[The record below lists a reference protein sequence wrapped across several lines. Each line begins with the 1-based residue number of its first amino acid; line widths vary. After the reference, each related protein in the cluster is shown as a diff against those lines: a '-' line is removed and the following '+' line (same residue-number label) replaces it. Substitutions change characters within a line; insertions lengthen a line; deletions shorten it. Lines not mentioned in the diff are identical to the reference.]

1 MIAALTPEQHPPR
14 WFWVLPRVA
23 ILAALLAVG
32 FLIWL
37 LHRNDIEEQRAALI
51 GDVLWV
57 EQDLRFH
64 LERNVE
70 QLRLLGLDRVTGQV
84 DAHVYELRVRSILA
98 GGQGLI
104 QLLFVDADGKRRS
117 ALSRQNGA
125 PAKGEAG
132 AASSST
138 DAFHLARELGTPQY
152 SPARPVPASDA
163 QFEIHVPLFHQ
174 NDFAGMMVGVYS
186 MRTLLGQFVP
196 WWFAEKYRVSV
207 VDDGG
212 TVLATKSNV
221 STGEA
226 TQSYQVAFD
235 PPGHGLALQV
245 VAYRSETRL
254 LPALLLATIAALSI
268 AIVYSLWA
276 LRRHV
281 QGRYQAELALR
292 EEHAFR
298 KTMEDSLLT
307 GLRAR
312 DLEGRITYVNPAFC
326 RMVGWNQDE
335 LIGLKPPMPYW
346 PPEDADQIRAIH
358 DDILASSGPSQGVE
372 VRLMRRNG
380 ERFDALIYEAP
391 LIDASGRQTGWMGS
405 VLDITER
412 KRSQELAQAQ
422 QDKLQFTSRLV
433 TMGELASSLAHELNQ
448 PLAAIASYNAGCL
461 NRMEAGEF
469 NREEMIQV
477 SRKLGHQAQR
487 AGQIIRRIYEFVRR
501 SEPKREPCNLN
512 AVIEDAVGLI
522 EADARKSGVRIALDT
537 AHPVAAVA
545 ADRVM
550 MEQVILNLV
559 RNGIEA
565 MGEVTAER
573 KLLTIATRADDS
585 TVTVSVADQ
594 GSGISDETA
603 ARLYTPFFTTKP
615 EGMGMGLNICRSIIE
630 LHAGRLWFDSR
641 PGAGSVFSFS
651 LPVTGT

>member
-1 MIAALTPEQHPPR
+1 MITALSPVQRPPR

-23 ILAALLAVG
+23 VFAALLTVG

-37 LHRNDIEEQRAALI
+37 LHRNDIEAHRAALI

-84 DAHVYELRVRSILA
+84 DSRVYELRVRSILA
-98 GGQGLI
+98 GGQGLVR
-104 QLLFVDADGKRRS
+104 LMFVDAGGERRS
-117 ALSRQNGA
+117 DLSRRNGA
-125 PAKGEAG
+125 ATEGETSISVPSAD
-132 AASSST
+132 T
-138 DAFHLARELGTPQY
+138 FRLARQLGTPQY
-152 SPARPVPASDA
+152 SGARPVAASDTR
-163 QFEIHVPLFHQ
+163 FEIHVPLFHQ
-174 NDFAGMMVGVYS
+174 DDFAGMMVGVYS
-186 MRTLLGQFVP
+186 MRTLLAQFVP
-196 WWFAEKYRVSV
+196 WWFAEKYKVSV
-207 VDDGG
+207 IDDSGN
-212 TVLATKSNV
+212 VLATKSNV

-245 VAYRSETRL
+245 VAYRRETRL

-281 QGRYQAELALR
+281 QGRYEAELALR

-298 KTMEDSLLT
+298 KAMEDSLLT

-326 RMVGWNQDE
+326 RMVGWSQVE

-346 PPEDADQIRAIH
+346 PPEDAERIRAIH
-358 DDILASSGPSQGVE
+358 DTILAGSGPSEGVE

-391 LIDASGRQTGWMGS
+391 LIDASGHHTGWMGS
-405 VLDITER
+405 MLDITER
-412 KRSQELAQAQ
+412 KRTQELARAQ

-461 NRMEAGEF
+461 NRMEAGDF
-469 NREEMIQV
+469 NCEDMIQA

-512 AVIEDAVGLI
+512 AVIDDAVGLI
-522 EADARKSGVRIALDT
+522 EADARKCGVRMALQ
-537 AHPVAAVA
+537 AAQPLPPVM

-565 MGEVTAER
+565 MGEVSAGR
-573 KLLTIATRADDS
+573 KILTISTRADDAV
-585 TVTVSVADQ
+585 VTVSVADQ
-594 GSGISDETA
+594 GCGISDETA
-603 ARLYTPFFTTKP
+603 ARLYAPFFTTKP

-630 LHAGRLWFDSR
+630 LHAGRLWFESR
-641 PGAGSVFSFS
+641 PGAGTVFSFS
-651 LPVTGT
+651 LPAIAS